1 MSPSYRKFTC
11 AAVPSNDSIAN
22 AAANK
27 QKVQDNLYNYILEH
41 TREPPILEKLRND
54 TAQRFPQAARMAVSP
69 EQGAFLSWLVGA
81 LGVKRII
88 ELGVFTGYSS
98 VAMALTLPPDGKLIA
113 CDRDPTAMAMAQ
125 EYWKDAGL
133 ENKIEARLGPALD
146 TLNALI
152 DAGDQFDQ
160 YDFAFVDADKRKY
173 REYYEILLKLVRP
186 GGTIAIDNVLWYGKV
201 GDPEVQDKA
210 TIALRELNDFLVND
224 PRIDVSL
231 VPIGDGVTLCR
242 RLK

>member
-1 MSPSYRKFTC
+1 
-11 AAVPSNDSIAN
+11 
-22 AAANK
+22 
-27 QKVQDNLYNYILEH
+27 
-41 TREPPILEKLRND
+41 
-54 TAQRFPQAARMAVSP
+54 MAVSP

-81 LGVKRII
+81 LGVERII

-98 VAMALTLPPDGKLIA
+98 IAMALALPPDGLLLA

-125 EYWKDAGL
+125 EYWAEAGVQ
-133 ENKIEARLGPALD
+133 NKIQTRLGPALD
-146 TLNALI
+146 TLNALL
-152 DAGDQFDQ
+152 DAGELDQ

-201 GDPEVQDKA
+201 GDIEVQDKA

-224 PRIDVSL
+224 PRIDVSM